1 MGASLSHFWCL
12 ACWVVEF
19 SVRLIQVGNNR
30 NDHFRYFC
38 RCPHPLNRGVHLIK
52 VSFKVNIREINLGTW
67 LNCPLNRGCLLNT
80 GFTVHPCA
88 CVCAELQ
95 ESSLP
100 RLLWSFVKEFA
111 ASSYR
116 KSSAQLCMLTQDK
129 STKL

>member
-1 MGASLSHFWCL
+1 MTIFM
-12 ACWVVEF
+12 
-19 SVRLIQVGNNR
+19 
-30 NDHFRYFC
+30 YFC
-38 RCPHPLNRGVHLIK
+38 RCPRPLNRGVNLIK
-52 VSFKVNIREINLGTW
+52 VSFKVNIREINLGTSATVR
-67 LNCPLNRGCLLNT
+67 LIEGVFLIRCLLNT

-116 KSSAQLCMLTQDK
+116 KSYAQLCMLAQDK